1 MWTFLSRTNRPARLL
16 VIVTAATLLCGAC
29 RRQPVPVPQP
39 QQPQP
44 RGIGAPLG
52 QLKLQPLTGDPP
64 AVSLAGLRGSVVLLN
79 FWGPW
84 CGPCRE
90 ELPLIAEIYRRHRDD
105 ADFKLLAVS
114 CGQGGGDND
123 LAPLRRETAA
133 LLKKMDISLP
143 TYADPGEVT
152 RDAVDD
158 IAGFEGFPTTLLL
171 DRQGVIRGVWLGPVP
186 EKEVEELIAG
196 LLAEKEVGWVEGH
209 NAKHGRE
216 PHHWFFAALFA
227 VRAGRA
233 NQQLISNVL
242 NGT

>member
-1 MWTFLSRTNRPARLL
+1 M
-16 VIVTAATLLCGAC
+16 
-29 RRQPVPVPQP
+29 
-39 QQPQP
+39 
-44 RGIGAPLG
+44 
-52 QLKLQPLTGDPP
+52 QPLTGDAP

-123 LAPLRRETAA
+123 LAPLRRETEA
-133 LLKKMDISLP
+133 LLKKMDIALP

-152 RDAVDD
+152 RDVVDD
-158 IAGFEGFPTTLLL
+158 VAGFEGFPTTLLL
-171 DRQGVIRGVWLGPVP
+171 DRQGVIRGIWLGPAP

-196 LLAEKEVGWVEGH
+196 LLAEK
-209 NAKHGRE
+209 AKGE
-216 PHHWFFAALFA
+216 
-227 VRAGRA
+227 
-233 NQQLISNVL
+233 NK
-242 NGT
+242 